1 MFRSIQVRLTVLC
14 IALAVIPLTFIGALL
29 AWQSYQLQQQYA
41 LDLERQV
48 TQRASLQVGSFI
60 TNVADKLSL
69 AIQTADIR
77 DASHAAKERLLSQV
91 ILETNVFDELAFLD
105 QTGHEEVRIGS
116 GAVFGAA
123 DLRDRSQE
131 EAIANVLRNN
141 RPYYGAIR
149 FSAVNSEPLMAIAA
163 PVVDVR
169 SGQVSGVVS
178 GDVRL
183 KPIWDVVAGIHFGE
197 QGTVAIVDSS
207 GRVVA
212 HRDPSVVLRGTTVG
226 NLKAEGIF
234 PGVAGGDV
242 VRAITAFTVGNQ
254 QFYAIAELPLAEALG
269 PANRTVLTTSALLLV
284 TLIVAA
290 SIGFAVVQ
298 RVARPIR
305 GLAATARA
313 ISAGDL
319 SRDAA
324 VTSRD
329 ELGDLANAFNTMTAR
344 LRHLLA
350 DLEQRVADRTAALAD
365 ALHEVQARAIEQERL
380 LAENARQRETIH
392 GLSVPVLP
400 ISTHTLVMPLVGELD
415 GARLHL
421 IREQALQAL
430 EHSSARYLVL
440 DITGVPI
447 VDSQVAQGLLA
458 VVQAARLL
466 GAAVMLVG
474 IRPEVAQAIVGL
486 GIDLQGVY
494 TSSDLQTAL
503 DRITILDRPIS
514 VP

>member
-1 MFRSIQVRLTVLC
+1 MFRSIQVRLTILC
-14 IALAVIPLTFIGALL
+14 IALAVIPLTSIGALL

-69 AIQTADIR
+69 AVQTADIR
-77 DASHAAKERLLSQV
+77 DASQAAKEQLLSQV
-91 ILETNVFDELAFLD
+91 VLETNAFDELAFLN
-105 QTGHEEVRIGS
+105 QAGREEVRIGS

-131 EAIANVLRNN
+131 EAVANALRNN
-141 RPYYGAIR
+141 HSYFGAVR
-149 FSAVNSEPLMAIAA
+149 FSAVNSEPLMPIAV
-163 PVVDVR
+163 PIVDVR
-169 SGQVSGVVS
+169 SGQVSGIVS

-183 KPIWDVVAGIHFGE
+183 KPIWDVVAGIQFGE
-197 QGTVAIVDSS
+197 QGTVAIADAS

-212 HRDPSVVLRGTTVG
+212 HRDPSVVLRGTTVD
-226 NLKAEGIF
+226 NLKAEGIV
-234 PGVAGGDV
+234 PGIAGGDV
-242 VRAITAFTVGNQ
+242 VRAITSFAVGNQ
-254 QFYAIAELPLAEALG
+254 RFYAIAELPLAEAVG

-290 SIGFAVVQ
+290 AIGLVVVR
-298 RVARPIR
+298 RVVRPIQN
-305 GLAATARA
+305 LAATSRA

-329 ELGDLANAFNTMTAR
+329 ELGDLANAFNTMTSR

-365 ALHEVQARAIEQERL
+365 ALNEVQTRAIEQEQL
-380 LAENARQRETIH
+380 LAENTRQRETIH

-400 ISTHTLVMPLVGELD
+400 LSTHTLVMPLVGELD
-415 GARLHL
+415 GARLRL
-421 IREQALQAL
+421 IQEQALHAL

-466 GAAVMLVG
+466 GAEVMLVG

-486 GIDLQGVY
+486 GIDLQGVH

-503 DRITILDRPIS
+503 DSIAIVDRPIS
-514 VP
+514 V

>member
-14 IALAVIPLTFIGALL
+14 IALAVIPLAFIGSLL

-41 LDLERQV
+41 LNLERQV
-48 TQRASLQVGSFI
+48 TQRASVQVGSFI
-60 TNVADKLSL
+60 TNVVDKLSL
-69 AIQTADIR
+69 AIETADIR
-77 DASHAAKERLLSQV
+77 DANHAAKQRLLSQV
-91 ILETNVFDELAFLD
+91 LLETSVFDELAFID

-131 EAIANVLRNN
+131 AAIASALSNN
-141 RPYYGAIR
+141 RPYYGAVR
-149 FSAVNSEPLMAIAA
+149 FSAANSEPLMAIAV

-169 SGQVSGVVS
+169 SGQVSGIVS

-183 KPIWDVVAGIHFGE
+183 KPIWDIVASIQFGE
-197 QGTVAIVDSS
+197 QGAVAIADAS

-212 HRDPSVVLRGTTVG
+212 HSDPSVVLRGTTVD
-226 NLKAEGIF
+226 NLKAEGSF
-234 PGVAGGDV
+234 PGIAGGDA

-254 QFYAIAELPLAEALG
+254 QFYAIAELPLAEALA

-290 SIGFAVVQ
+290 SIGFAAVQ

-305 GLAATARA
+305 GLAATASA

-329 ELGDLANAFNTMTAR
+329 ELGDLAKAFNIMTSR

-350 DLEQRVADRTAALAD
+350 DLEQRVADRTAALEN
-365 ALHEVQARAIEQERL
+365 ALNEVQARAIEQERL
-380 LAENARQRETIH
+380 LTENARQRETIH

-421 IREQALQAL
+421 IQEQALHAL

-466 GAAVMLVG
+466 GAEVMLVG

-486 GIDLQGVY
+486 GIDLRGVH
-494 TSSDLQTAL
+494 TSSDLQTSL
-503 DRITILDRPIS
+503 DRIGAIAAY
-514 VP
+514 V

>member
-1 MFRSIQVRLTVLC
+1 
-14 IALAVIPLTFIGALL
+14 
-29 AWQSYQLQQQYA
+29 
-41 LDLERQV
+41 
-48 TQRASLQVGSFI
+48 
-60 TNVADKLSL
+60 
-69 AIQTADIR
+69 
-77 DASHAAKERLLSQV
+77 
-91 ILETNVFDELAFLD
+91 
-105 QTGHEEVRIGS
+105 
-116 GAVFGAA
+116 
-123 DLRDRSQE
+123 
-131 EAIANVLRNN
+131 
-141 RPYYGAIR
+141 
-149 FSAVNSEPLMAIAA
+149 
-163 PVVDVR
+163 
-169 SGQVSGVVS
+169 
-178 GDVRL
+178 VRL
-183 KPIWDVVAGIHFGE
+183 KPIWDVAASIQFGE
-197 QGTVAIVDSS
+197 QGTVAIADAS

-212 HRDPSVVLRGTTVG
+212 HRDPSVVLRGTTVD
-226 NLKAEGIF
+226 NLNAEGIL
-234 PGVAGGDV
+234 PGIAGGDV
-242 VRAITAFTVGNQ
+242 VRAISAFMVGNQ
-254 QFYAIAELPLAEALG
+254 RFYAIAELPLAEAIG

-290 SIGFAVVQ
+290 AIGLVVIR
-298 RVARPIR
+298 RVVRPIQN
-305 GLAATARA
+305 LATTARA

-319 SRDAA
+319 TRDAA

-329 ELGDLANAFNTMTAR
+329 ELGDLANAFNSMTSR

-365 ALHEVQARAIEQERL
+365 ALNEVQTRAIEQERL
-380 LAENARQRETIH
+380 LAENLRQRETIH

-415 GARLHL
+415 GARLRL
-421 IREQALQAL
+421 IQEQALHVL

-466 GAAVMLVG
+466 GAEVLLVG

-486 GIDLQGVY
+486 GISLQGVY

-503 DRITILDRPIS
+503 NRIAIVARLIS

>member
-1 MFRSIQVRLTVLC
+1 MFRSIQVRLTILC
-14 IALAVIPLTFIGALL
+14 IALAVIPLAFIGTLL

-60 TNVADKLSL
+60 TNVVDKLSL
-69 AIQTADIR
+69 AVQTADIR
-77 DASHAAKERLLSQV
+77 DASQAAKEQLLSQV
-91 ILETNVFDELAFLD
+91 MLVTNVFDELAFLD

-116 GAVFGAA
+116 GTVFGAA

-131 EAIANVLRNN
+131 EAIANALSNN
-141 RPYYGAIR
+141 RPYYGTVR
-149 FSAVNSEPLMAIAA
+149 FSALNSEPLMAIAV

-169 SGQVSGVVS
+169 SGQVSGIVS

-183 KPIWDVVAGIHFGE
+183 KPIWDVVASIQFGE
-197 QGTVAIVDSS
+197 QGTVAIADAS

-212 HRDPSVVLRGTTVG
+212 HPDPSVVLRGTTVD
-226 NLKAEGIF
+226 NLKAEGVV
-234 PGVAGGDV
+234 PGIASGDV

-254 QFYAIAELPLAEALG
+254 SFYAIAELPLAEAID

-284 TLIVAA
+284 TLIIAA
-290 SIGFAVVQ
+290 SIGFFAVQ
-298 RVARPIR
+298 RVVRPIL
-305 GLAATARA
+305 GMVATARA

-329 ELGDLANAFNTMTAR
+329 ELGDLANAFNTMTLR

-350 DLEQRVADRTAALAD
+350 DLEQRVADRTSALAT
-365 ALHEVQARAIEQERL
+365 ALSEVQDRAIEQERL
-380 LAENARQRETIH
+380 LTENARQRETIH

-415 GARLHL
+415 SARLRL
-421 IREQALQAL
+421 IQEQALHAL

-466 GAAVMLVG
+466 GAEVMLVG

-486 GIDLQGVY
+486 GIDLQGVH

-503 DRITILDRPIS
+503 DRIATLNRLIS
-514 VP
+514 VL